1 MTPELIGILTV
12 GTAVVAVLLVLAR
25 MVMDTSKRL
34 EQRLERMEVRM
45 DALEARMEVRMD
57 GLEARLEVRM
67 DGLGARMDGLGARM
81 DRIET
86 QMTAQGERLA
96 RLEGM
101 LDGLREAM
109 FGRASQA

>member
-12 GTAVVAVLLVLAR
+12 GVAVVGVLLVLAR
-25 MVMDTSKRL
+25 MVMDTSRRL
-34 EQRLERMEVRM
+34 EQRFNRMEARM
-45 DALEARMEVRMD
+45 DGSEARMEARMD
-57 GLEARLEVRM
+57 GLEARME
-67 DGLGARMDGLGARM
+67 ARM

-96 RLEGM
+96 RLDGM

>member
-34 EQRLERMEVRM
+34 EQRFE
-45 DALEARMEVRMD
+45 RMEVRMD
-57 GLEARLEVRM
+57 GLEARMEV
-67 DGLGARMDGLGARM
+67 RMDGLGARM